1 MFHYAFLT
9 APKEPPITASMVDA
23 AIKPICPKAQASTV
37 ATHTNPWIII
47 VHCSEELTDQERT
60 LIGQAIEGI

>member
-9 APKEPPITASMVDA
+9 APKESPITAFMVDA